1 MIDNIPASD
10 IPASHISWKRIEEA
24 QIRIIREALRLRY
37 KKDNAYNRKMAR
49 YRKWYQNKKDL
60 LASIE
65 NLYSLFY
72 SISKEERP
80 MAEEEIDKTI
90 EELIAD
96 EAE

>member
-1 MIDNIPASD
+1 MFEFLQRTECVVAPPRDKLAVAKQRSNVF
-10 IPASHISWKRIEEA
+10 
-24 QIRIIREALRLRY
+24 L
-37 KKDNAYNRKMAR
+37 
-49 YRKWYQNKKDL
+49 KWYQNKKDL

-90 EELIAD
+90 KELIAD